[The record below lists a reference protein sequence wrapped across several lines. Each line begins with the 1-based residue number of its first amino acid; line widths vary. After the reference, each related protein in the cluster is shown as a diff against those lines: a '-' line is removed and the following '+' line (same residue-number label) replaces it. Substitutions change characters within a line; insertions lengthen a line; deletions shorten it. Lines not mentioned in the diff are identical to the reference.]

1 MRLNTLRFAMLLL
14 ALTAANHPVKAA
26 APVFTSEYTDLAKDC
41 RPAFADAELEEG
53 QDNALRCKGS
63 GEYGL
68 FIYFSAEDAMLTVE
82 DARGETVFDM
92 PLTLSDYEHG
102 KVEWRIADGHAFAI
116 IVRIKPKGAA
126 ETLEIR
132 GIDSRRTIH
141 RSVPVAGRKNANAQA
156 RAEAD
161 KAYIDGVR

>member
-1 MRLNTLRFAMLLL
+1 MPLNALRFAMLLL
-14 ALTAANHPVKAA
+14 ALMGANHAVSAA
-26 APVFTSEYTDLAKDC
+26 APVLASEYTDLAKDC
-41 RPAFADAELEEG
+41 RPAFAEVELEEG

-63 GEYGL
+63 GDYGL

-82 DARGETVFDM
+82 NTRGDTVFDT

-102 KVEWRIADGHAFAI
+102 KVEWRIADGRAFAI
-116 IVRIKPKGAA
+116 IVRVKPKSGP

-132 GIDSRRTIH
+132 GVGRHRAIH
-141 RSVPVAGRKNANAQA
+141 GNIQVAGRGNANVQA

-161 KAYIDGVR
+161 KAYLAGAR